1 VLSGHPLTPPT
12 ARRLNIEM
20 TSVPAFQLL
29 LAHLIL
35 AVLALQHLKRGQ
47 RLVILKGGG
56 ALSERRLGREGGGEE
71 RRKAESLKKCH
82 IIVP

>member
-1 VLSGHPLTPPT
+1 
-12 ARRLNIEM
+12 
-20 TSVPAFQLL
+20 
-29 LAHLIL
+29 
-35 AVLALQHLKRGQ
+35 LKRGQ

-82 IIVP
+82 IIVPYIMHILFRG

>member
-1 VLSGHPLTPPT
+1 
-12 ARRLNIEM
+12 M
-20 TSVPAFQLL
+20 PAFQLL

-82 IIVP
+82 IIVPYIMHILFRG